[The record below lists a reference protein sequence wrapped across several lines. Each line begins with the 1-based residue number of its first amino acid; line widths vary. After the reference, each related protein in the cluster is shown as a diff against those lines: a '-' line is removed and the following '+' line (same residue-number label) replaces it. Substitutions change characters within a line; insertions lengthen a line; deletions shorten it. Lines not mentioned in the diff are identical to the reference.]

1 MAQRQP
7 AVQMAALITPQAFG
21 ISEED
26 LKKAE
31 ILARLEQ
38 LGGEVAQDDA
48 LKFEGKEFILPEMFR
63 DNILGAA
70 KYLTDLDEQQNTTH
84 SFPRTFR
91 YRPNDVA
98 HALGKALKKVFGTT
112 GLGQNSGF
120 FGMTP
125 PTFQTINV
133 GPSGTPDCTAQVI
146 QGQTKFPPLDAV
158 IAMGYEHDP
167 EVGYLGKVTVNAPRR
182 YRAHVEGL
190 FYAIEEELRKGS
202 IYRGKAIDGASD
214 PHFINLEREIRAV
227 YTQDVLTQLEANI
240 WSLLRHTKVMRKNK
254 LPLKRSVLIEGPYGT
269 GKSLAAMRTAQI
281 AVENG
286 WTFIQV
292 RPTDDLELALKT
304 AQLYEPAV
312 VFFEDVD
319 GVASKGDSQDVSRLL
334 DMFDGIAAKGADV
347 IAVMT
352 TNFVE
357 RIQKG
362 MLRPGRMD
370 AMIHI
375 AEMDRPG
382 VEQLIKMLV
391 PEHLLFEVDYDKV
404 FEAYEGFL
412 PAFVKE
418 AVDRT
423 MRYAIARTYGED
435 GSTDEKGEIVELPM
449 FLETAD
455 FVSAALGLRPQL
467 KQMQDAGEGK
477 RTPDLE
483 VAFGKA
489 VAKAMHGMDI
499 VDTDYDYDTA
509 DPSFKA
515 RAQKETLNA

>member
-1 MAQRQP
+1 MAQLHP
-7 AVQMAALITPQAFG
+7 GIQMAALITPQALG
-21 ISEED
+21 VTEEA

-31 ILARLEQ
+31 ILARLAE
-38 LGGEVAQDDA
+38 LGGDIAKDDE
-48 LKFEGKEFILPEMFR
+48 LKFEGKEFILPEMYR
-63 DNILGAA
+63 DNLLGAA
-70 KYLTDLDEQQNTTH
+70 SFLTQLDEQKNTVH

-98 HALGKALKKVFGTT
+98 HALGKALKKVFATT
-112 GLGQNSGF
+112 GIGQNSGF

-125 PTFQTINV
+125 PTFATINI
-133 GPSGTPDCTAQVI
+133 GYEETAQII
-146 QGQTKFPPLDAV
+146 QGNTSLPPLEAV
-158 IAMGYEHDP
+158 ISMGWEIDP
-167 EVGYLGKVTVNAPRR
+167 EVGKLGKVTVNAPRR
-182 YRAHVEGL
+182 YRNHVEGL
-190 FYAIEEELRKGS
+190 FYAIEEELRSGS
-202 IYRGKAIDGASD
+202 IYRGKAIDGAEN
-214 PHFINLEREIRAV
+214 PHFLNLDREVRAV
-227 YTQDVLTQLEANI
+227 YTQEVMTQLEANI
-240 WSLLRHTKVMRKNK
+240 WSLLRHTKVMKQHK

-281 AVENG
+281 AVENS

-292 RPTDDLELALKT
+292 RPSDNLELALKT

-319 GVASKGDSQDVSRLL
+319 GVASKGDAQDVSRLL
-334 DMFDGIAAKGADV
+334 DMFDGISAKGADV

-352 TNFVE
+352 TNFIE

-423 MRYAIARTYGED
+423 MRYAIARTYGAEASVGED
-435 GSTDEKGEIVELPM
+435 GEVVQVPM
-449 FLETAD
+449 FLDTSD
-455 FVSAALGLRPQL
+455 FVAAALGLRPQL
-467 KQMQDAGEGK
+467 KQMQEAGEGK

-489 VAKAMHGMDI
+489 MAKAMHGMDI
-499 VDTDYDYDTA
+499 VDTDDDYETA
-509 DPSFKA
+509 DPAFKA
-515 RAQKETLNA
+515 RTPKETLNA